1 MAGGWWRLGVVIGD
15 VIIMMFLVIM
25 LVVVVVVVLDI
36 VVVMVVVVVA
46 AQVKTPPPKPGA
58 LAQRFGWLT
67 DHVKAEVPP
76 DIRERVVQLAAKSR
90 KTWLG
95 PPARAGFGIR
105 SATTRRGAFS

>member
-1 MAGGWWRLGVVIGD
+1 VIGG

-25 LVVVVVVVLDI
+25 LVVVVVLDI